1 MSSGSYLRHF
11 VPLHPDVSI
20 FVLPAL
26 DDDPTAGRDP
36 AAASK
41 YLNGR
46 LLSVLPPGSDGD
58 VVELGLRGRGL
69 GLDLVLG
76 LLLVV
81 GLGKDLDGRKSVGLE
96 YVPV

>member
-20 FVLPAL
+20 FVLSAL
-26 DDDPTAGRDP
+26 DDDTAAGSDIP
-36 AAASK
+36 SK
-41 YLNGR
+41 HLHGR
-46 LLSVLPPGSDGD
+46 LLSIVVSPGSD
-58 VVELGLRGRGL
+58 VVKLGLRGRGL
-69 GLDLVLG
+69 GLDLVVG